1 MTTGPRHVV
10 GPTPMGGAGATC
22 CSRRPVRRR
31 WLGGKMAAVSL
42 RLGDLVWGKLG
53 RYPPWPGKI
62 VNPPK
67 DLKKPRGKKCF
78 FVKFFGTEDH
88 AWIKVEQLKPY
99 HAHKEEMIKINKGK
113 RFQQA
118 VDAVEEFL
126 RRAKGKDQTSS
137 HNSSDDKNRRNSSE
151 ERSRP
156 NSGDEKRKLSLSEG
170 KVKKNMGEGKKR
182 VSSGSSERG
191 SKSPLKR
198 AQEQSPRKRG
208 RPPKDEKDLTIP
220 ESSTVKGMMAGPMAA
235 FKWQPTATEPVK
247 DADPHFHHFLLSQTE
262 KPAVCYQAIT
272 KKLKIC
278 EEETGSTSIQAADST
293 AVNGSITPTDKKI
306 GFLGLGL
313 MGSGIVSN
321 LLKMGHTV
329 TVWNRTAEKEGAR
342 LGRTPAEVVSTCDI
356 TFACVSDPKAAKDVI
371 VSRGGRFLE
380 APVSGNQQLSNDG
393 MLVILAAGDRG
404 LYEDCSSCF
413 QAMGKTSFFLG
424 EVGNA
429 AKMML
434 IVNMVQGSFMATI
447 AEGLTLA
454 QVTGQSQQTLLDI
467 LNQGQL
473 ASIFLD
479 QKCQNILQGNFKPD
493 FYLKYIQKDLRLAI
507 ALGDAVNHPT
517 PMAAAANEVYKRAK
531 ALDQSDNDMSAVY
544 RAYIH

>member
-1 MTTGPRHVV
+1 
-10 GPTPMGGAGATC
+10 
-22 CSRRPVRRR
+22 
-31 WLGGKMAAVSL
+31 MAAVSL

-137 HNSSDDKNRRNSSE
+137 HSSADDKNRRNSSE

-235 FKWQPTATEPVK
+235 FKWQPTVSEPVK

-329 TVWNRTAEKEGAR
+329 TVWNRTAEKKKEIQGFSGGAVVESLPADAGDTGSCPAPGGSHMPQSGWAR
-342 LGRTPAEVVSTCDI
+342 EPWPLSLCVQSLCSATGEATTVRGPCTAKKKKRKERKRKYSKMLMMYFVMRCSSDFNFQKRKISACRPPRQKQFSTEWQPVSPSPASPAHRALGRFHHSQDSDSHKERQTSTI
-356 TFACVSDPKAAKDVI
+356 H
-371 VSRGGRFLE
+371 
-380 APVSGNQQLSNDG
+380 
-393 MLVILAAGDRG
+393 IL
-404 LYEDCSSCF
+404 
-413 QAMGKTSFFLG
+413 FF
-424 EVGNA
+424 
-429 AKMML
+429 
-434 IVNMVQGSFMATI
+434 
-447 AEGLTLA
+447 
-454 QVTGQSQQTLLDI
+454 
-467 LNQGQL
+467 
-473 ASIFLD
+473 
-479 QKCQNILQGNFKPD
+479 
-493 FYLKYIQKDLRLAI
+493 IQKTFSRRLFCASC
-507 ALGDAVNHPT
+507 
-517 PMAAAANEVYKRAK
+517 EVEHGT
-531 ALDQSDNDMSAVY
+531 SS
-544 RAYIH
+544 

>member
-1 MTTGPRHVV
+1 
-10 GPTPMGGAGATC
+10 
-22 CSRRPVRRR
+22 
-31 WLGGKMAAVSL
+31 MAAVSL

-137 HNSSDDKNRRNSSE
+137 HNSADDKNRRNSSE

-235 FKWQPTATEPVK
+235 FKWQPTASEPVK

-356 TFACVSDPKAAKDVI
+356 TFACVSDPKAAKDVRTP
-371 VSRGGRFLE
+371 SLPSATPGH
-380 APVSGNQQLSNDG
+380 SQ
-393 MLVILAAGDRG
+393 
-404 LYEDCSSCF
+404 DCW
-413 QAMGKTSFFLG
+413 
-424 EVGNA
+424 
-429 AKMML
+429 
-434 IVNMVQGSFMATI
+434 
-447 AEGLTLA
+447 
-454 QVTGQSQQTLLDI
+454 
-467 LNQGQL
+467 L
-473 ASIFLD
+473 ASSPPPLHTNLIEIR
-479 QKCQNILQGNFKPD
+479 K
-493 FYLKYIQKDLRLAI
+493 
-507 ALGDAVNHPT
+507 
-517 PMAAAANEVYKRAK
+517 
-531 ALDQSDNDMSAVY
+531 
-544 RAYIH
+544 

>member
-1 MTTGPRHVV
+1 
-10 GPTPMGGAGATC
+10 MGGAGATC

>member
-1 MTTGPRHVV
+1 
-10 GPTPMGGAGATC
+10 MGGAGATC

-235 FKWQPTATEPVK
+235 FKWQPTASEPVK